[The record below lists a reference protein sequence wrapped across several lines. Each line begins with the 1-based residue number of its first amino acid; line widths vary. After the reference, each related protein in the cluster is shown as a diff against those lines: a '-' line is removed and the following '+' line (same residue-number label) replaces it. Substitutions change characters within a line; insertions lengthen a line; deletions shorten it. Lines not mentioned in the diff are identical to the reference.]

1 MTWLLA
7 CLNISVAT
15 LIATLQLLVLY
26 RYRLVVEFQ
35 PFIFS
40 MYTMSLQLSSSSSSY
55 SSLKITSNLI
65 NLISIWYSF
74 FPPHKNKILCR
85 FTSTKIS
92 IWHSF
97 FLFYIIGLIFV
108 LIVSSIVD
116 LANFCS
122 LFQAL

>member
-1 MTWLLA
+1 MIMTWLLT
-7 CLNISVAT
+7 CLNVSVTT
-15 LIATLQLLVLY
+15 LITTLQLLVL
-26 RYRLVVEFQ
+26 YRLVVEFQ

-97 FLFYIIGLIFV
+97 FYYIL
-108 LIVSSIVD
+108 LD
-116 LANFCS
+116 
-122 LFQAL
+122 